1 MKKLKLGFSC
11 SFKTA
16 EDFFAWAL
24 GKRFDV
30 EVVPPGQ
37 CDYLIFGEGNTGTD
51 HYQYRN
57 CKRVLFTGE
66 NFRPN
71 YFLHDHA
78 ISFDHE
84 NSPRHY
90 RLPLY
95 VVCLHQYW
103 THYYDTQMKDFDSFL
118 GRLNSNRDDVPAGF
132 ASFVQSNPNHQIR
145 NQFVQKLMETQK
157 VDCGGPLFNNIGYVL
172 PRDEDLKNKNTF
184 ASERKFNIAFE
195 NGIYPG
201 YVTEKLL
208 DAFMARTV
216 PVYLGSMT
224 VERDFNTERF
234 INCHEYEHLGQVIDK
249 MAGMSDEDWLKM
261 VNQPVWKNN
270 IPPATT
276 NINNFLDWWET
287 FVYE

>member
-1 MKKLKLGFSC
+1 MKQLKLGFSC

-16 EDFFAWAL
+16 EDFFTWAL
-24 GKRFDV
+24 GQRFDV
-30 EVVPPGQ
+30 KVVPPGE

-78 ISFDHE
+78 ITFDHE

-103 THYYDTQMKDFDSFL
+103 EHHNAIEDVSWDQFL
-118 GRLNSNRDDVPAGF
+118 GRLNANRDDVPSRY

-145 NQFVQKLMETQK
+145 NNFVQTLMKEHE

-172 PRDEDLKNKNTF
+172 PRDLDLSNKNNF
-184 ASERKFNIAFE
+184 AADRKFNIAFE
-195 NGIYPG
+195 NGIFPG

-234 INCHEYEHLGQVIDK
+234 INCHEYDHLGQVIEQMDSIK
-249 MAGMSDEDWLKM
+249 DEEWLKM
-261 VNQPVWKNN
+261 VNKPVWKNN
-270 IPPATT
+270 IPPACT